1 MSSVYLFQS
10 CWTFS
15 DWFSP
20 YLMNSWSRAN
30 LSRSNRQRGVVAE
43 YSPWTRL
50 MRREYSSAECRCPVL
65 DVHWWQFDVGA
76 EPHKWARGRALVLML
91 ERQVDTIFNLG
102 SIIIIAIT
110 TTINIIL
117 LLIAINNIKLMLEN
131 DTHIKSH
138 PDYPNFGSRNHDLLS
153 TQYLFSFPKSNK
165 NSVFLLIFFAACKK
179 IWRPV
184 VRLILMP
191 PTFHI
196 ACLKRYTPTLHGY
209 P

>member
-1 MSSVYLFQS
+1 MVEDGTVFELDWCLDLDLVSFYSIMRLKRCQISTAMSSVYVFQS

-20 YLMNSWSRAN
+20 YLMNSWSGAN
-30 LSRSNRQRGVVAE
+30 LSGSNRQRGVVAE

-50 MRREYSSAECRCPVL
+50 MRREYSGAECRFPVHY
-65 DVHWWQFDVGA
+65 VHRWWAQWQFDVGA
-76 EPHKWARGRALVLML
+76 EPDKWARGRTLVLML

-165 NSVFLLIFFAACKK
+165 KS
-179 IWRPV
+179 
-184 VRLILMP
+184 
-191 PTFHI
+191 
-196 ACLKRYTPTLHGY
+196 
-209 P
+209 